1 MKGAAGDPISLAMAV
16 TAVSPA
22 SRAARVLTF
31 SMAEMMNS
39 TTLSFYRYKREIKTG
54 VVRNSDKEE
63 YSLGLRV

>member
-39 TTLSFYRYKREIKTG
+39 TTLSFCQYKRETETG
-54 VVRNSDKEE
+54 LIRNSA
-63 YSLGLRV
+63 